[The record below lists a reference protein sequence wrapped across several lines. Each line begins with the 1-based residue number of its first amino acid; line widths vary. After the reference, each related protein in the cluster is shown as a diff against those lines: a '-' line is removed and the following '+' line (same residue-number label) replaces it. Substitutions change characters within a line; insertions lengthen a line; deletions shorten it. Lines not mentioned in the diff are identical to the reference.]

1 MKMPRAFGDR
11 ASAPIPVSTFKSAAW
26 VAIVPA
32 GMVAVGAL
40 MTGEGKAMDRAGQV
54 LIVSAGTFIGTF
66 MFALL
71 ALALMHARTSVIK
84 ADWASGH
91 DGIPKDSN
99 GALRRWRVERRD
111 DGPPSG

>member
-1 MKMPRAFGDR
+1 MPRAFGDR
-11 ASAPIPVSTFKSAAW
+11 SSAPIPASTFKAAAKAA
-26 VAIVPA
+26 VVLA
-32 GMVAVGAL
+32 GVVAVGAL
-40 MTGEGKAMDRAGQV
+40 KTGEGMAMDRAGQV

-99 GALRRWRVERRD
+99 GVLRRRRVERRD